1 MDQTTKARI
10 VYELSNESLLVQRL
24 SACKALRYV
33 FLTCFLDS
41 SRTRA
46 YLPLVCSVRESP
58 RLLPPSMILMRTK
71 ITTTTFFIQNQTQ
84 AMNGPFHG
92 ERPKLEIFDFELL
105 DRVSAEASSN
115 TIIPSAST
123 KSVTTSN
130 LRSSLAVMTLYVRA

>member
-1 MDQTTKARI
+1 
-10 VYELSNESLLVQRL
+10 
-24 SACKALRYV
+24 
-33 FLTCFLDS
+33 
-41 SRTRA
+41 
-46 YLPLVCSVRESP
+46 
-58 RLLPPSMILMRTK
+58 
-71 ITTTTFFIQNQTQ
+71 
-84 AMNGPFHG
+84 MNGPFHG